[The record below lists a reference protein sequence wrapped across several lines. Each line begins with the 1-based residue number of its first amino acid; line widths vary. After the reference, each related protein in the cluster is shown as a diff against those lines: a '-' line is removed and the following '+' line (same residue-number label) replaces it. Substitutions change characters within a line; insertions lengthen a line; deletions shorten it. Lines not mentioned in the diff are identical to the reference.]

1 MDGNAEMIVRQ
12 ADLVEKTETWTAFV
26 CGCGYQWA
34 RGHPWVRGLLI
45 AVGFSQLSTI
55 PQLLFEPALG
65 VYPVISRWMPIVLD
79 GKYAISML

>member
-1 MDGNAEMIVRQ
+1 MDVRQ

-26 CGCGYQWA
+26 CGCGIVWVSVGSRASVGSWA
-34 RGHPWVRGLLI
+34 TYRRRFQPT
-45 AVGFSQLSTI
+45 STI

-79 GKYAISML
+79 GKYAVSML

>member
-1 MDGNAEMIVRQ
+1 MDSFRLWVWGRLGISGLEGIRG
-12 ADLVEKTETWTAFV
+12 FV
-26 CGCGYQWA
+26 GY
-34 RGHPWVRGLLI
+34 LLI

-79 GKYAISML
+79 GKYAVSML